1 MKRRHR
7 RRHHPER
14 QPRPSLEAIVRACG
28 CDGEQLPAYLAF
40 AREFSRN
47 MRKPAG
53 LFLPVRQR
61 RIIQKWFERG
71 LSGYVLKRIL
81 DRLFASQQS
90 QKTDGRRKR

>member
-7 RRHHPER
+7 RRHHSER

-28 CDGEQLPAYLAF
+28 CPGDQFPAYLAF

-47 MRKPAG
+47 MREPAG
-53 LFLPVRQR
+53 LFLPMSQR

-81 DRLFASQQS
+81 DALFASQQS
-90 QKTDGRRKR
+90 QETERRERP

>member
-1 MKRRHR
+1 MRRRRR

-28 CDGEQLPAYLAF
+28 CSGVQLPAYLAF

-53 LFLPVRQR
+53 LFLPMRQR

-71 LSGYVLKRIL
+71 LSGHVLKRIL
-81 DRLFASQQS
+81 DTMFSNPQS
-90 QKTDGRRKR
+90 PPTEGRRKP

>member
-14 QPRPSLEAIVRACG
+14 QPRPSLEAIVRTCG
-28 CDGEQLPAYLAF
+28 CSDDQLPAYLAF
-40 AREFSRN
+40 AREFSHT

-53 LFLPVRQR
+53 LFLPMHQR

-71 LSGYVLKRIL
+71 LSGHVLKRIL
-81 DRLFASQQS
+81 DTMFANLQS
-90 QKTDGRRKR
+90 QPIERRRKP

>member
-7 RRHHPER
+7 RRHYSER

-28 CDGEQLPAYLAF
+28 CDGEGLPAYLAF
-40 AREFSRN
+40 AREFSRT

-53 LFLPVRQR
+53 LFLPMRQR

-71 LSGYVLKRIL
+71 LSGHMLKRIL
-81 DRLFASQQS
+81 DALFASRQS
-90 QKTDGRRKR
+90 